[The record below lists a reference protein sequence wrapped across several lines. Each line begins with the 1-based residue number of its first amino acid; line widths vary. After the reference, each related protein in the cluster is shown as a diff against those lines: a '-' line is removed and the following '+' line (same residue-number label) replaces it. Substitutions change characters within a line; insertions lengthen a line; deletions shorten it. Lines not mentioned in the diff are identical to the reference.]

1 MENPESPSSILEY
14 KLNTYNIMATNSNK
28 KMADNKKNN
37 AAPAADSAAQ
47 KWLEGFQKHYNE
59 LAQGT
64 SRKPIDVNGVRNV
77 GNNGYN
83 LGQSFTLTGAIE
95 IVDIKDN
102 DGKVTGCY
110 LGLPTEEGPKLSLAA
125 LMGVSTLRG
134 YILEGSVTEK
144 RAGVDADK
152 LRTFTAETTKEAKQP
167 TFRCWNLKDR
177 NIYALAKQIKEQP
190 DWLKGKKV
198 TFHGVALRTIT
209 RRQDTTDFDN
219 IAWAVGDVSVIQQR
233 LWSVAV

>member
-1 MENPESPSSILEY
+1 
-14 KLNTYNIMATNSNK
+14 MATKSNK
-28 KMADNKKNN
+28 KMAENKKNN
-37 AAPAADSAAQ
+37 AAPVAADSAAQ
-47 KWLEGFQKHYNE
+47 KWLEGFQERYNK
-59 LAQGT
+59 LAEGT
-64 SRKPIDVNGVRNV
+64 TRKPIDVNVVRNV

-134 YILEGSVTEK
+134 YLLEGSVTEK
-144 RAGVDADK
+144 RAGVEESK

-190 DWLKGKKV
+190 DWLKGKKA
-198 TFHGVALRTIT
+198 TFHGIALRTIT
-209 RRQDTTDFDN
+209 RRQNTTDFDN
-219 IAWAVGDVSVIQQR
+219 IAWSEGDVSVIQQR

>member
-1 MENPESPSSILEY
+1 
-14 KLNTYNIMATNSNK
+14 MATNSNK

-47 KWLEGFQKHYNE
+47 KWLEGFQKKYNE

-83 LGQSFTLTGAIE
+83 IGQSFTLTGAIE
-95 IVDIKDN
+95 IVDILDS
-102 DGKVTGCY
+102 DGTTVTGCY

-152 LRTFTAETTKEAKQP
+152 LRTFTAETSDAAKQP

-198 TFHGVALRTIT
+198 TFHGIALRTIT
-209 RRQDTTDFDN
+209 RRQNTTDFDN
-219 IAWAVGDVSVIQQR
+219 IAWSAGDVSVIQQR

>member
-1 MENPESPSSILEY
+1 
-14 KLNTYNIMATNSNK
+14 MATKSNK
-28 KMADNKKNN
+28 KMAENKKNN

-47 KWLEGFQKHYNE
+47 KWLEGFQERYNK

-64 SRKPIDVNGVRNV
+64 SRKPINVNAVRNV

-95 IVDIKDN
+95 VVDIKDN
-102 DGKVTGCY
+102 DDKVTGCY

-144 RAGVDADK
+144 RAGVEEEK

-190 DWLKGKKV
+190 DWLKGKKA

-209 RRQDTTDFDN
+209 RRQNTTDFDN
-219 IAWAVGDVSVIQQR
+219 IEWAVGDVSVIQQR